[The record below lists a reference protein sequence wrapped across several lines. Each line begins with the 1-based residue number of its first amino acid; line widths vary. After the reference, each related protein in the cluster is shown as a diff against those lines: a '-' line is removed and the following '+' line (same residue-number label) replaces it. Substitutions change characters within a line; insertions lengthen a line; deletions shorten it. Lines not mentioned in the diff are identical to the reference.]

1 MRGISPLGIFK
12 CRHTKYSNSCY
23 IDAIVESVKMFVL
36 EFKVR
41 NPKPEQC
48 LAIDEAIRTAQFVRN
63 KCLRYWMDNRG
74 VGKYDIYK
82 HNTQLREEFQFVRD
96 LNSHATQCAVERA
109 WSSISRFFDN
119 CKKNI
124 QGLKGYPKF
133 VRHSRSVEYKVS
145 GWKLCE
151 DRKKITFTDKK
162 GIGTLKL
169 IVSRDL
175 NCFQL
180 EQFKRCRI
188 IKRADGYYVQFVLKL
203 DPRDTVKPFPVTQK
217 CIGIDVGLKEFLA
230 DSNGNLE
237 LIPQFYRKA
246 EKQLNRANRK
256 KSKKYRKAMQRNFPN
271 EFGNIGLGEAR
282 VRNPRPHIERRGL
295 PHERLHQEG
304 VKQSKNYHKARNR
317 YARKHLRV
325 SRQRIEYCKRVAYC
339 VIQSNDLV
347 AYEDLNV
354 KGIIRNR
361 KLAKSI
367 SDAGWSTFRQWLEYF
382 GHKYGKS
389 TVAVPAH
396 QTSQICSNCG
406 AVVKKS
412 LSTRTHVCECGYTE
426 DRDINAA
433 INILQRGLNTL
444 GHSGIYAWGETPS
457 WAFGGNP
464 DV

>member
-1 MRGISPLGIFK
+1 
-12 CRHTKYSNSCY
+12 
-23 IDAIVESVKMFVL
+23 MFVL

-41 NPKPEQC
+41 SPKPQQC
-48 LAIDEAIRTAQFVRN
+48 IAIDEAIRTAQFVRN
-63 KCLRYWMDNRG
+63 KCLRYWMDNCG

-82 HNTQLREEFQFVRD
+82 HNTQLRKEYQFVRD
-96 LNSHATQCAVERA
+96 LNSHATQCAVERT

-124 QGLKGYPKF
+124 PGKKGYPKF
-133 VRHSRSVEYKVS
+133 KKHSRSVEYKTS
-145 GWKLCE
+145 GWKLSE
-151 DRKKITFTDKK
+151 DKKRITFTDKK

-175 NCFQL
+175 NYFQL

-217 CIGIDVGLKEFLA
+217 CVGIDVGLKEFLA

-237 LIPQFYRKA
+237 PIPQFYRKA

-256 KSKKYRKAMQRNFPN
+256 KSKKYQK
-271 EFGNIGLGEAR
+271 
-282 VRNPRPHIERRGL
+282 
-295 PHERLHQEG
+295 G
-304 VKQSKNYHKARNR
+304 VKQSSNYHKARNR

-325 SRQRIEYCKRVAYC
+325 SRQRQEYCKRVAYC

-354 KGIIRNR
+354 KNMVRNR

-367 SDAGWSTFRQWLEYF
+367 ADAGWSTFRQWLEYF
-382 GHKYGKS
+382 GYKYGKA

-396 QTSQICSNCG
+396 YTSQICSNCG
-406 AVVKKS
+406 AKVKKS

-457 WAFGGNP
+457 WAVGATLLSNGDSPNQESHGFNGAYKPPNSIRGTAP
-464 DV
+464 YDRRKEGV